1 MDLMKAMEER
11 HSVRSY
17 TDKPIEGE
25 VKDSLVSFIDK
36 CAADSGLTIRLV
48 LDEEKAFDSFMAHY
62 GKFSGVR
69 NYVVLAGRKTVQS
82 LFLWDL
88 VLMALSLLEASN
100 SFRKKYSSSL

>member
-36 CAADSGLTIRLV
+36 CAADSGRTIRLV
-48 LDEEKAFDSFMAHY
+48 LDEEKAFNSFMAHY

-69 NYVVLAGRKTVQS
+69 NYVVLAGRKTP
-82 LFLWDL
+82 DL
-88 VLMALSLLEASN
+88 DEKCGYEKERARKLHFQASA
-100 SFRKKYSSSL
+100 KME